1 MSISEQNLE
10 AKSMSIP
17 EQNLEAPNQIGL
29 KGQMPFD
36 VGVWNNYDIALIN
49 LYTAVGA
56 WNNYDAYH
64 CSHKSSPFLAPILD
78 IVTCVNHQNEHASRG
93 TKVHTHNR
101 SRLLS

>member
-36 VGVWNNYDIALIN
+36 RHSESRDTKSNWIER
-49 LYTAVGA
+49 T
-56 WNNYDAYH
+56 DA
-64 CSHKSSPFLAPILD
+64 I
-78 IVTCVNHQNEHASRG
+78 
-93 TKVHTHNR
+93 
-101 SRLLS
+101 